1 MSDRTEI
8 KGNVSRRKRVR
19 SVGLVC
25 LGRRSRWRVS
35 VGVFMSEWVG
45 QEALGGWRLLS
56 VQSK

>member
-8 KGNVSRRKRVR
+8 KGNVSSRKRVR
-19 SVGLVC
+19 SVGLVF

-56 VQSK
+56 V